1 MRTNSRL
8 SRVLHALL
16 HMEHAETPLTSE
28 AMARMLCTNPVVV
41 RRLLAGLRDCGYVQ
55 SEKGHGGGWVLSVA
69 LDDITLLDV
78 YRGAGEPTLFS
89 DLVTEDD
96 PQCLVEQAV
105 NAHLSA
111 TVREAEQAL
120 LEKFGKVTLGDLS
133 RDIKAKGAQMRRPP
147 R

>member
-1 MRTNSRL
+1 MRTNGRL

-16 HMEHAETPLTSE
+16 HMEHASGPLTSE
-28 AMARMLCTNPVVV
+28 AMAEMLCTNPVVV
-41 RRLLAGLRDCGYVQ
+41 RRLLAGLRDSGYVQ

-78 YRGAGEPTLFS
+78 YRGAGEPALFS

-120 LEKFGKVTLGDLS
+120 LEKFSKVTLGELS
-133 RDIKAKGAQMRRPP
+133 RTIKATGVRMHLP

>member
-16 HMEHAETPLTSE
+16 HMEHADGPLTSE
-28 AMARMLCTNPVVV
+28 AIAEMLCTNPVVV
-41 RRLLAGLRDCGYVQ
+41 RRLLAGLRDSGYVQ

-78 YRGAGEPTLFS
+78 YRGAGEPALFS

-120 LEKFGKVTLGDLS
+120 LEKFSKVTLGELS
-133 RDIKAKGAQMRRPP
+133 RSIKAKGLRMHPRR
-147 R
+147 

>member
-16 HMEHAETPLTSE
+16 HMEHADGPLTSE
-28 AMARMLCTNPVVV
+28 AIAEMLCTNPVVV
-41 RRLLAGLRDCGYVQ
+41 RRLLAGLR
-55 SEKGHGGGWVLSVA
+55 WVISVA

-78 YRGAGEPTLFS
+78 YRGAGEPALFS

-120 LEKFGKVTLGDLS
+120 LEKFSKVTLGELS
-133 RDIKAKGAQMRRPP
+133 RSIKAKGLRMHPRR
-147 R
+147 

>member
-1 MRTNSRL
+1 MRTNGRL
-8 SRVLHALL
+8 SRALHALL
-16 HMEHAETPLTSE
+16 HMEHADGPLTSE
-28 AMARMLCTNPVVV
+28 AMAEMLRTNPVVV
-41 RRLLAGLRDCGYVQ
+41 RRLLAGLRDSGYVQ

-78 YRGAGEPTLFS
+78 YRGAGEPALFS

-96 PQCLVEQAV
+96 PRCLVEQAV

-133 RDIKAKGAQMRRPP
+133 RSIKTKGLRMHPSR
-147 R
+147 

>member
-1 MRTNSRL
+1 MRTDSRL

-16 HMEHAETPLTSE
+16 HMQHAGRPLTSE
-28 AMARMLCTNPVVV
+28 AIAGMLRTNPVVV
-41 RRLLAGLRDCGYVQ
+41 RRLLAGLRDSGYVQ

-69 LDDITLLDV
+69 LDDVTLLEV
-78 YRGAGEPTLFS
+78 YRSAGEPTLFS
-89 DLVTEDD
+89 DLVSEDD

-120 LEKFGKVTLGDLS
+120 LDRFAGVTLGQLS
-133 RDIKAKGAQMRRPP
+133 RDIEATGVRMHPLP
-147 R
+147 

>member
-16 HMEHAETPLTSE
+16 HMEHADGPLTSE
-28 AMARMLCTNPVVV
+28 AIAEMLCTNPVVV
-41 RRLLAGLRDCGYVQ
+41 RRLLAGLRDSGYVQ
-55 SEKGHGGGWVLSVA
+55 SEKGHGGGWVISVA

-78 YRGAGEPTLFS
+78 YRGAGEPALFS

-120 LEKFGKVTLGDLS
+120 LEKFSKVTLGELS
-133 RDIKAKGAQMRRPP
+133 RSIKAKGLRMHPRR
-147 R
+147 

>member
-16 HMEHAETPLTSE
+16 HMEHAQAPLTSE
-28 AMARMLCTNPVVV
+28 AMAQMLCTNPVVV

-78 YRGAGEPTLFS
+78 YRGAGEPALFS

-111 TVREAEQAL
+111 TVREAELAL

-133 RDIKAKGAQMRRPP
+133 RDIKTKGAQMRRPP

>member
-16 HMEHAETPLTSE
+16 HMEHANGPLTSE
-28 AMARMLCTNPVVV
+28 AMAEMLCTNPVVV
-41 RRLLAGLRDCGYVQ
+41 RRLLAGLRDSGYVQ

-78 YRGAGEPTLFS
+78 YRGAGEPALFS

-133 RDIKAKGAQMRRPP
+133 RSIKAKGSRMRSP